1 MQPYIL
7 IVEDESILYER
18 LRQFLVNQ
26 EFTVGLYTKSYDE
39 AINSIKIKRPDL
51 VLLDIKLEGDKDGL
65 DLGAV
70 LYKTYKIPFIYVTDF
85 ADEVTF
91 NRALRTNPTVFE
103 VKTKPNIDTKHLLRS
118 IKMVLNNNNKPSVKN
133 KNGLMVYVDYL
144 DKIKLYGKN
153 EITRLPLGFKDI
165 VFITTENYVDKKG
178 KLNSLK
184 YNYVRLE
191 TLNNNHFFYKSSL
204 KNLIK
209 ILPAN
214 FTRIN
219 ESTIVN
225 LSLQTFNGKINGKK
239 LVINNHIFT
248 IKDTYCKE
256 VRKRINSIYQD

>member
-144 DKIKLYGKN
+144 VK
-153 EITRLPLGFKDI
+153 P
-165 VFITTENYVDKKG
+165 
-178 KLNSLK
+178 
-184 YNYVRLE
+184 
-191 TLNNNHFFYKSSL
+191 
-204 KNLIK
+204 
-209 ILPAN
+209 
-214 FTRIN
+214 
-219 ESTIVN
+219 
-225 LSLQTFNGKINGKK
+225 
-239 LVINNHIFT
+239 
-248 IKDTYCKE
+248 
-256 VRKRINSIYQD
+256 